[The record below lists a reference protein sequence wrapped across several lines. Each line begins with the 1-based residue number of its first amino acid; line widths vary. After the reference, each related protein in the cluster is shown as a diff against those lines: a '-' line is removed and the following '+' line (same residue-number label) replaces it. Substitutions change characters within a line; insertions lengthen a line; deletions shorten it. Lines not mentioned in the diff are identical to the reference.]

1 MSSKSGSSL
10 TACGGKTS
18 ASRLI
23 FGGAASCCGG
33 KEVFKCSFAVWKS
46 KGFVS
51 GHGFSRA
58 VPFNIF
64 DAALAAETMVPLKV
78 PFFTAS

>member
-1 MSSKSGSSL
+1 MSSKSGCSL

-46 KGFVS
+46 KGFESVCGKARVS
-51 GHGFSRA
+51 YQGTASA
-58 VPFNIF
+58 VPYHSIF
-64 DAALAAETMVPLKV
+64 LMRL
-78 PFFTAS
+78 